1 MEEQSKVKLF
11 SAVLIICALLIEVR
25 PLTCNQCSGLS
36 GSCTFT
42 AMTCRTGI
50 TTCSTTSTTTTSEV
64 ETRKQVTNACG
75 PCSDPISFNFG
86 SLVISQS
93 SSCCAS
99 DHCNQQIDTEP
110 VNNTLTGLKCRRCF
124 GRSFN
129 SCRDSEQTVNCVGA
143 ENRCVNA
150 SGVEAVLTS
159 GERFFAKGCV
169 SEQICQSP
177 NSMEEQSILFD
188 GQPACCT
195 GNLCN
200 GDPQGGTSTAEPAST
215 LKCVTDSDS
224 CDNPTG
230 NCTQQEVCD
239 PAQNLNCRTISATL
253 TLGGVLQK
261 SLINGCGNCT
271 GNLSFNSRS
280 WSVDM
285 MEQCCQSDFCNN
297 QIIAEKANTTLN
309 GLECYVCPTP
319 TAGTCEDSSEMVKC
333 AGLQTR
339 CFNSSVM
346 YLRQNYSIK
355 GCASE
360 SLCENPDAVRI
371 LQLQPQRDFYCCNR
385 SGCNH
390 RSPNITAQ
398 IMADANNGVA
408 NNDNPSVRPLL
419 ALTLIILMPCL
430 F

>member
-215 LKCVTDSDS
+215 LKCFS

-253 TLGGVLQK
+253 TLAGTSTK
-261 SLINGCGNCT
+261 YYIYGCGNCT
-271 GNLSFNSRS
+271 GNLSFHGGTLAATMADS
-280 WSVDM
+280 
-285 MEQCCQSDFCNN
+285 CCQSDLCNN
-297 QIIAEKANTTLN
+297 QTIPDVANTTLN
-309 GLECYVCPTP
+309 GLECYACASPF
-319 TAGTCEDSSEMVKC
+319 ASTCEDPKTMVKC
-333 AGLQTR
+333 VGMQTR
-339 CFNSSVM
+339 CLHASVT
-346 YLRQNYSIK
+346 YKKVQNTTIK
-355 GCASE
+355 GCIA
-360 SLCENPDAVRI
+360 ENI
-371 LQLQPQRDFYCCNR
+371 CRDPNIFQVYDIDPNLGFYCCGE
-385 SGCNH
+385 SGCNRRQTPLEH
-390 RSPNITAQ
+390 STTTLATPTNS
-398 IMADANNGVA
+398 
-408 NNDNPSVRPLL
+408 NPALPQHGALLVLPLV
-419 ALTLIILMPCL
+419 TLIGSLV
-430 F
+430 

>member
-215 LKCVTDSDS
+215 LKCFS

-253 TLGGVLQK
+253 TLDV
-261 SLINGCGNCT
+261 
-271 GNLSFNSRS
+271 
-280 WSVDM
+280 
-285 MEQCCQSDFCNN
+285 
-297 QIIAEKANTTLN
+297 ANTTLN
-309 GLECYVCPTP
+309 GLECYACASPF
-319 TAGTCEDSSEMVKC
+319 ASTCEDPKTMVKC
-333 AGLQTR
+333 VGMQTR
-339 CFNSSVM
+339 CLHASVT
-346 YLRQNYSIK
+346 YKKVQNTTIK
-355 GCASE
+355 GCIA
-360 SLCENPDAVRI
+360 ENI
-371 LQLQPQRDFYCCNR
+371 CRDPNIFQVYDIDPNLGFYCCGE
-385 SGCNH
+385 SGCNRRQTPLEH
-390 RSPNITAQ
+390 STTTLATPTNS
-398 IMADANNGVA
+398 
-408 NNDNPSVRPLL
+408 NPALPQHGALLVLPLV
-419 ALTLIILMPCL
+419 TLIGSLV
-430 F
+430 